1 MTPPA
6 KSERQDPPS
15 PGGYGVA
22 GRHRAPS
29 FGEAFRFWL
38 KLGFISFGGPTGQI
52 AIMQTELVEKKKWV
66 SQSRFLHALNFCML
80 LPGPEAQQLAIYIG
94 WLLHKTWGG
103 IVAGAFFVIPSIFI
117 LWTLSFI
124 YAAYGNVPWI
134 AAIFYGLKPAVTAIV
149 LTAVIR
155 IGKKSLKNEV
165 MWILAALAFVAIYF
179 FKAPFPAIML
189 SAGVI
194 GFLGGLF
201 WKTKFEN
208 ASIQDHELVLSVISD
223 EQESPLHTRPSLT
236 RAFRVSILWL
246 TLWLTPISIV
256 GALRGWE
263 STLFKEGLFFSK
275 AAVVT
280 FGGAYAV
287 LPYVAQQA
295 LFHYGWLKPGQMMDG
310 LGLAETTPGP
320 LIMVLQFV
328 GFMGA
333 WQHPEGLPP
342 LLAATIG
349 ALITTWATFTPCFFW
364 IFLAGPYIEKLRGN
378 PKLTTTLSAITAA
391 IVGVVLNLAVW
402 FGLRVFFPASGIVDW
417 FAILLCAAAFVAM
430 LRYKIDIIPVII
442 GAGILGL
449 LYNFVRG
456 FS

>member
-1 MTPPA
+1 
-6 KSERQDPPS
+6 
-15 PGGYGVA
+15 
-22 GRHRAPS
+22 
-29 FGEAFRFWL
+29 
-38 KLGFISFGGPTGQI
+38 
-52 AIMQTELVEKKKWV
+52 
-66 SQSRFLHALNFCML
+66 
-80 LPGPEAQQLAIYIG
+80 
-94 WLLHKTWGG
+94 
-103 IVAGAFFVIPSIFI
+103 
-117 LWTLSFI
+117 
-124 YAAYGNVPWI
+124 
-134 AAIFYGLKPAVTAIV
+134 
-149 LTAVIR
+149 
-155 IGKKSLKNEV
+155 

-349 ALITTWATFTPCFFW
+349 ALITTWATFTPCFLW